1 MADSC
6 SPINPGTYPSDCEV
20 TEGLRAIARNREK
33 QIEKNMQ
40 TLLPKAKAIQLLLLD
55 VDGVLT
61 DGSLIFS
68 HDGEESKA
76 FNTQDGFGLRILQ
89 ESGIDT
95 GIITARSSMAVTK
108 RAENLKLTYVYQ
120 GKSNKIIAFKDI
132 IKKSGLK
139 PFEIAYMGDDWL
151 DLVLLQ
157 RVGFAIAPANGV
169 EEVKRVAHLVTGK
182 SGGAGAVREACEF
195 ILKAK
200 GVYEQTLQKYMS
212 R

>member
-6 SPINPGTYPSDCEV
+6 TPQNPENYPSDCEV
-20 TEGLRAIARNREK
+20 TEGLRTIARNRASG
-33 QIEKNMQ
+33 IESNLQ
-40 TLLPKAKAIQLLLLD
+40 TILPKAKAVKLLLLD

-61 DGSLIFS
+61 DGCLLFS
-68 HDGEESKA
+68 HDGEESKS

-89 ESGIDT
+89 EAGVDT
-95 GIITARSSMAVTK
+95 GIITARKSQAVTK
-108 RAENLKLTYVYQ
+108 RAENLKLSYVYQ
-120 GKSNKIIAFKDI
+120 GESNKLTAYKDI
-132 IKKSGLK
+132 VKKSGLK

-151 DLVLLQ
+151 DLVLMQ

-169 EEVKRVAHLVTGK
+169 EEVKRIAHFITEK
-182 SGGAGAVREACEF
+182 PGGSGAVREVCEF

-200 GVYEQTLQKYMS
+200 GVYEQLLQTYMS